1 LNSKPLLIAALQCCF
16 EGKCRFFITLTETGI
31 LPRVLIVLTTRIT
44 GNMLRA
50 GRALA
55 RLSQAE
61 ICKRA
66 GLHRQ
71 TIYTWENS
79 SDSVPAAYLSK
90 LTRVISVL
98 ESEGVVFVA
107 GGARLLSK
115 AKAPTIAHS
124 EACGANCT
132 EFSYET

>member
-1 LNSKPLLIAALQCCF
+1 MF
-16 EGKCRFFITLTETGI
+16 
-31 LPRVLIVLTTRIT
+31 TTRIT

-107 GGARLLSK
+107 GGATLLPRVK
-115 AKAPTIAHS
+115 GPITIAHS

-132 EFSYET
+132 DFGHETQSQRQS

>member
-1 LNSKPLLIAALQCCF
+1 M
-16 EGKCRFFITLTETGI
+16 GI
-31 LPRVLIVLTTRIT
+31 LPRLLVMLTIRIT
-44 GNMLRA
+44 GNMLRV
-50 GRALA
+50 GRAMA

-98 ESEGVVFVA
+98 ESEGVVFDDD
-107 GGARLLSK
+107 GATFRRG
-115 AKAPTIAHS
+115 T
-124 EACGANCT
+124 NCT
-132 EFSYET
+132 DFTHETQR

>member
-1 LNSKPLLIAALQCCF
+1 M
-16 EGKCRFFITLTETGI
+16 
-31 LPRVLIVLTTRIT
+31 LTTRIT
-44 GNMLRA
+44 GNMLRDA
-50 GRALA
+50 RALA

-61 ICKRA
+61 ICRRA

-98 ESEGVVFVA
+98 ESEGVVFDNA
-107 GGARLLSK
+107 GATLL
-115 AKAPTIAHS
+115 PRPPLITIPHS
-124 EACGANCT
+124 EARGANCA
-132 EFSYET
+132 EFTHETQRQGQSR

>member
-1 LNSKPLLIAALQCCF
+1 M
-16 EGKCRFFITLTETGI
+16 
-31 LPRVLIVLTTRIT
+31 LTTRIT

-55 RLSQAE
+55 QLSQAE

-98 ESEGVVFVA
+98 ESEGVIFVA
-107 GGARLLSK
+107 GGATLL
-115 AKAPTIAHS
+115 PRV
-124 EACGANCT
+124 EGPP
-132 EFSYET
+132 